1 MKFVSEGVAGRV
13 VGMGEAIAA
22 VEAMFMEYGRGLA
35 EVFPVA
41 QGRGAEADTSFSV
54 KSGLIA
60 GSRKVGLKVG
70 SYWPGNR
77 ARGLAAHASTTLL
90 LDPDTGYPE
99 ALVAASHLT
108 CLRTAASDAVA
119 VKHLSRPDSRT
130 LAVFGAGHQ
139 AWFEVLAV
147 REVRPI
153 ERVFVVNRSGR
164 AAEEFARRIGEDLGL
179 EAFAAKAEEAL
190 AGADIAVTVTAS
202 RGPLFAA
209 GLVRPGTHVSAMGAD
224 QPGKQELDAA
234 LVARASL
241 FADVVGQSLSI
252 GEYEA
257 AFKAGLVTEERIT
270 PIGAVLNGAPGRVSG
285 EQITVYDSSGMALQD
300 LAVAS
305 LALRRAEEMGLV
317 MTV

>member
-1 MKFVSEGVAGRV
+1 MKFVSEDVAGRV
-13 VGMGEAIAA
+13 VSMAEAIGA

-41 QGRGAEADTSFSV
+41 QGRGPEADTSFSV

-164 AAEEFARRIGEDLGL
+164 AADEFARRIREELGL
-179 EAFAAKAEEAL
+179 EAVAAKAEEAL

-224 QPGKQELDAA
+224 QPGKQELDTA
-234 LVARASL
+234 LVAGAAL
-241 FADVVGQSLSI
+241 FADVPAQSVSI

-270 PIGAVLNGAPGRVSG
+270 PVGAVLNGAPGRVSE

-305 LALRRAEEMGLV
+305 LALRRAEELGLV
-317 MTV
+317 KVV

>member
-1 MKFVSEGVAGRV
+1 MKFVSEDVAGRV
-13 VGMGEAIAA
+13 VSMAEAIAE
-22 VEAMFMEYGRGLA
+22 VEAMFVEHGRGLA
-35 EVFPVA
+35 EVFPVV
-41 QGRGAEADTSFSV
+41 QGRGPETDTSFSV

-70 SYWPGNR
+70 SYWPSNR

-153 ERVFVVNRSGR
+153 GRVFVVNRSGP
-164 AAEEFARRIGEDLGL
+164 AAEAFARRIREELGL
-179 EAFAAKAEEAL
+179 EASGASARDAL
-190 AGADIAVTVTAS
+190 AEADIVVTVTAS
-202 RGPLFAA
+202 RGPLFSAA
-209 GLVRPGTHVSAMGAD
+209 LVRPGTHVSAMGAD
-224 QPGKQELDAA
+224 QPGKQELDTALLAGAA
-234 LVARASL
+234 L
-241 FADVVGQSLSI
+241 FADVPAQSVSI
-252 GEYEA
+252 GECEA
-257 AFKAGLVTEERIT
+257 AFKAGLVDAGRIT
-270 PIGAVLNGAPGRVSG
+270 PIGAVLNGEAGRTSPDQV
-285 EQITVYDSSGMALQD
+285 TVYDSSGMALQD

-305 LALRRAEEMGLV
+305 LALRKAEEQGLL

>member
-1 MKFVSEGVAGRV
+1 VKFVSEDVAAEV
-13 VGMGEAIAA
+13 VTMAEAIGA
-22 VEAMFMEYGRGLA
+22 VEAMFVEYGRGLA

-41 QGRGAEADTSFSV
+41 QGRGPEADTSFSV

-153 ERVFVVNRSGR
+153 GRVFVVNRSGQ
-164 AAEEFARRIGEDLGL
+164 AAEAFARRIREELGL
-179 EAFAAKAEEAL
+179 EASGVSARDAL
-190 AGADIAVTVTAS
+190 AEADIAVTVTAS

-209 GLVRPGTHVSAMGAD
+209 TLVRPGTHVSAMGAD
-224 QPGKQELDAA
+224 QPGKQELDTALLAGAA
-234 LVARASL
+234 L
-241 FADVVGQSLSI
+241 FADVPAQAVSI
-252 GEYEA
+252 GECEA
-257 AFKAGLVTEERIT
+257 AFKAGLVAAERIT
-270 PIGAVLNGAPGRVSG
+270 PIGAVLNGAAGRTSPDQV
-285 EQITVYDSSGMALQD
+285 TVYDSSGMALQD

-305 LALRRAEEMGLV
+305 LALRKAEEQGLV

>member
-1 MKFVSEGVAGRV
+1 MKFVSEDVAAGVVTMA
-13 VGMGEAIAA
+13 EAIGA
-22 VEAMFMEYGRGLA
+22 VEAMFAEYGRGLA

-41 QGRGAEADTSFSV
+41 QGRGPDAETSFSV

-70 SYWPGNR
+70 SYWPANR

-119 VKHLSRPDSRT
+119 VKRLSRPDSRT

-147 REVRPI
+147 REVRPLD
-153 ERVFVVNRSGR
+153 RVYVVNRSEQ
-164 AAEEFARRIGEDLGL
+164 AAEEFARRIREELGL
-179 EAFAAKAEEAL
+179 DAASASAREAL
-190 AGADIAVTVTAS
+190 ARADIAVTVTAS
-202 RGPLFAA
+202 RGPLFDAA
-209 GLVRPGTHVSAMGAD
+209 WVRPGTHVSAMGAD
-224 QPGKQELDAA
+224 QPGKQELDTA
-234 LVARASL
+234 LVAGARL
-241 FADVVGQSLSI
+241 FADVVAQSLVI

-257 AFKAGLVTEERIT
+257 ARKAGLVDEGRVT
-270 PIGAVLNGAPGRVSG
+270 PIGAVLNGAPGRTSND
-285 EQITVYDSSGMALQD
+285 QITVYDSSGMALQD

-305 LALRRAEEMGLV
+305 LALRKAGELGLV
-317 MTV
+317 VTV

>member
-1 MKFVSEGVAGRV
+1 MKFVSEDVAGRV
-13 VGMGEAIAA
+13 VSMGEAIAA

-41 QGRGAEADTSFSV
+41 QGRGPEADTSFSV

-139 AWFEVLAV
+139 AWFEVLAM
-147 REVRPI
+147 REVRAI
-153 ERVFVVNRSGR
+153 ERVFVVNRSGQ
-164 AAEEFARRIGEDLGL
+164 AAEDFAQRIREELGL
-179 EAFAAKAEEAL
+179 EAASASARDAL
-190 AGADIAVTVTAS
+190 ARADVAVTVTAS
-202 RGPLFAA
+202 RGPLFEAA
-209 GLVRPGTHVSAMGAD
+209 WVHPGTHVSAMGAD
-224 QPGKQELDAA
+224 QPGKQELDTA
-234 LVARASL
+234 LVAQAAL
-241 FADVVGQSLSI
+241 FADVPAQSVSI

-257 AFKAGLVTEERIT
+257 AFKAGLITEDRIT
-270 PIGAVLNGAPGRVSG
+270 SIGAVLNGAPGRVSG
-285 EQITVYDSSGMALQD
+285 EQVTVYDSSGMALQD
-300 LAVAS
+300 LAVAT
-305 LALRRAEEMGLV
+305 LALRKAEELGLAR
-317 MTV
+317 TV

>member
-13 VGMGEAIAA
+13 VSMAEAIEA

-41 QGRGAEADTSFSV
+41 QGRGPEADTSFSV

-90 LDPDTGYPE
+90 LNPDTGYPE

-119 VKHLSRPDSRT
+119 VRHLSRPDSRA
-130 LAVFGAGHQ
+130 LALFGAGHQ
-139 AWFEVLAV
+139 AWFELLAV

-153 ERVFVVNRSGR
+153 EKVLVVNRSAE
-164 AAEEFARRIGEDLGL
+164 AAAGFARRIGEELGL
-179 EAFAAKAEEAL
+179 EAATASPERAL
-190 AGADIAVTVTAS
+190 AAADIVVTVTAS
-202 RGPLFAA
+202 REPLFEA

-224 QPGKQELDAA
+224 QPGKQELDTA
-234 LVARASL
+234 LVAEAAL
-241 FADVVGQSLSI
+241 FADVVAQSLSI
-252 GEYEA
+252 GEFEA
-257 AFKAGLVTEERIT
+257 AHRAGLVDAGRVT
-270 PIGAVLNGAPGRVSG
+270 PIGAVLNGAPGRTHDG
-285 EQITVYDSSGMALQD
+285 QITVYDSSGMALQD
-300 LAVAS
+300 IAVGD
-305 LALRRAEEMGLV
+305 LALRKAEELGLV
-317 MTV
+317 LTV

>member
-1 MKFVSEGVAGRV
+1 MKFVSEEVAGRV
-13 VGMGEAIAA
+13 VSMAEAIEA

-41 QGRGAEADTSFSV
+41 QGRGPEADTSFSV

-60 GSRKVGLKVG
+60 GSRHVGLKVG

-147 REVRPI
+147 REVRPV
-153 ERVFVVNRSGR
+153 ERVFVVNRSGP
-164 AAEEFARRIGEDLGL
+164 AAEEFARRIREELGL
-179 EAFAAKAEEAL
+179 EASGASARDAL
-190 AGADIAVTVTAS
+190 AEADIAVTVTAS

-209 GLVRPGTHVSAMGAD
+209 ALVRPGTHVSAMGAD
-224 QPGKQELDAA
+224 QPGKQELDTA
-234 LVARASL
+234 LVAQAAL
-241 FADVVGQSLSI
+241 FADVPAQSVSI

-257 AFKAGLVTEERIT
+257 AFNAGLVAAERIT
-270 PIGAVLNGAPGRVSG
+270 PIGAVLNGAPGRTSPA
-285 EQITVYDSSGMALQD
+285 QITVYDSSGMALQD

-305 LALRRAEEMGLV
+305 LALRKAEERGLV
-317 MTV
+317 RAV